1 MSSRRHRL
9 IEKKEERIDLEL
21 VEVEECITIV
31 RLTSDSDEEESEVE
45 LKNYKK
51 VAVKYNKNFK
61 FKKWKSILLMTI

>member
-1 MSSRRHRL
+1 M

-61 FKKWKSILLMTI
+61 FKK